1 MAHEDIKNETPQG
14 NEYSSAKSAF
24 PETGLFEA
32 ILNRRTCHR
41 FTDQAV
47 EFEKIAQCIQAG
59 MEAPS
64 SGNLQNWQFII
75 ITEKEKLRALY
86 NHTMEQEVFMNAPMG
101 VIVCSDDDIAQKYY
115 GLRGKRLYAV
125 QNCAA
130 CIENMLLAAQAFGL
144 GATWIGAFD
153 EEKVDMMFQIP
164 EHVRAQAIILFGYPE
179 NDPTP
184 KERKEIS
191 HLVFFNKY
199 GERLKQPHIM
209 MRDYSEEWRI
219 RITEFKHR
227 MEKIKMKFPK
237 EELAEKS
244 TQFFDNAKT
253 RLDKALENLKDEER
267 ASKRGK

>member
-1 MAHEDIKNETPQG
+1 MDEETKKQTPSKD
-14 NEYSSAKSAF
+14 EYSAAKSEF

-32 ILNRRTCHR
+32 ILNRRTCRR

-47 EFEKIAQCIQAG
+47 EFEKVAQCIQAG

-64 SGNLQNWQFII
+64 AGNLQNWQFII
-75 ITEKEKLRALY
+75 ITDKEKLHALY
-86 NHTMEQEVFMNAPMG
+86 NHTMEQEVFMTASIG
-101 VIVCSDDDIAQKYY
+101 VLVCSDDDIAQKYY

-144 GATWIGAFD
+144 GACWVGAFD

-164 EHVRAQAIILFGYPE
+164 SHVRAQAIILFGYPE
-179 NDPTP
+179 KEPSP
-184 KERKEIS
+184 KERKQID

-199 GERLKQPHIM
+199 GERLKRPHLM

-219 RITEFKHR
+219 RINDMR
-227 MEKIKMKFPK
+227 RRLEKVKKKFPSTD
-237 EELAEKS
+237 AVSEKS
-244 TQFFDNAKT
+244 KDFFDNARG
-253 RLDKALENLKDEER
+253 RLDKAMTNLKDEDR
-267 ASKRGK
+267 TKKRGK